1 MKMAKFISLSIA
13 AGVLVS
19 ACSGTGADEEVLLP
33 PTYDTFIAAS
43 AEAASSKAVLD
54 GTSFRWNDGTD
65 EHIDVWTSEGF
76 KTFDKTES
84 TSGSPK
90 AAFAGLLAGAVP
102 STVAV
107 YPSGAYTLAGT
118 KLTLSLPESFTH
130 DASSCQ
136 PPMAAVISDP
146 SQVTGEDANL
156 DFRHIAAMFKVE
168 YSNVPVTAAK
178 FVLTADRRI
187 CGDFEIADCTV
198 PGAVISTDAS
208 GDGKSVT
215 VNFAAP
221 VLPGESMTFYV
232 PIPAGTYEYF
242 QMRLK
247 DRADKTLA
255 GHQYTGPFT
264 VSRAELASGNAVISL
279 TPKARSLTG
288 VDAAFSEENIYDL
301 GHKLTQ
307 DWGIQQF
314 GIDKDG
320 NIYYASVKGFNT
332 RIDKVTPSASK
343 VGSTSVTSTMD
354 LSYSGHLTGMAVEDA
369 PDGTYLWIPEYSD
382 KTGSYYGMKT
392 IGRVKYT
399 SNASYAPNALEIE
412 HYYLPTDARSTMNV
426 AIDQEHDRLAV
437 CFWEEGHNGS
447 KANVFGRRVRVY
459 SLSEAKALTPKECIL
474 KSNNIADGLSTII
487 MAKDLSDLTPLAEIG
502 TPWGT
507 DGTTWPDRI
516 CYYGWQ
522 GFDYH
527 DGKVYFLEGAQNA
540 GNGRSIAALTTYKCE
555 DGYFPSDASLP
566 ELGFWPDAGGVLVE
580 PRAFIRVISETET
593 LDTYGI
599 TSTGVAEVEGVKV
612 IDGKLYLGVLSMGFK
627 GEAAPRANVL
637 VYTMGK
643 SGENMDPSGLGD
655 CEIIEI

>member
-1 MKMAKFISLSIA
+1 MRTAKLISLSIA

-19 ACSGTGADEEVLLP
+19 ACSGAVADEGVLVP
-33 PTYDTFIAAS
+33 PPYDTFIAAS

-54 GTSFRWNDGTD
+54 GTSFQWSDGTD
-65 EHIDVWTSEGF
+65 EQIDVWTSEGF

-107 YPSGAYTLAGT
+107 YPSRAYTLAGT

-130 DASSCQ
+130 DASSCL

-146 SQVTGEDANL
+146 SQVSGEGANL

-178 FVLTADRRI
+178 FVLTADKRI

-221 VLPGESMTFYV
+221 VLPGESMAFYV
-232 PIPAGTYEYF
+232 PIPAGTYGYF

-288 VDAAFSEENIYDL
+288 VDAAFSEENIFDL

-320 NIYYASVKGFNT
+320 NIYYASVNGENT
-332 RIDKVTPSASK
+332 RIDKVSPSASK
-343 VGSTSVTSTMD
+343 SGSLSILSKMD

-392 IGRVKYT
+392 IGRVKYV
-399 SNASYAPNALEIE
+399 SNASYAPDVSGIE
-412 HYYLPTDARSTMNV
+412 HYYLPTVAASTMNV

-437 CFWEEGHNGS
+437 CFWETGHNGS
-447 KANVFGRRVRVY
+447 KADVFGRRVRVY
-459 SLSEAKALTPKECIL
+459 SLSEAKSLSLKECTL
-474 KSNNIADGLSTII
+474 TDNIADGLSTVI
-487 MAKDLSDLTPLAEIG
+487 MAKDLRDLTPLAEIG
-502 TPWGT
+502 TPWSIAKE
-507 DGTTWPDRI
+507 WPDQI
-516 CYYGWQ
+516 NYYGWQ

-555 DGYFPSDASLP
+555 DGFSPSDASLP
-566 ELGFWPDAGGVLVE
+566 EFGFWPDAGGVLAE
-580 PRAFIRVISETET
+580 PRSFVRVISETET

-612 IDGKLYLGVLSMGFK
+612 IDGKLYLGVLSKGFK
-627 GEAAPRANVL
+627 GDATPRANVL

-643 SGENMDPSGLGD
+643 SGENMAPLELGD

>member
-1 MKMAKFISLSIA
+1 MLASRFIPLFCPAIVLMA
-13 AGVLVS
+13 
-19 ACSGTGADEEVLLP
+19 ACSVTGADEGVLVP
-33 PTYDTFIAAS
+33 PPYDTFIAAS
-43 AEAASSKAVLD
+43 AEEASSKAVLD

-76 KTFDKTES
+76 KAFDKTES

-107 YPSGAYTLAGT
+107 YPSRAYKLEGK

-130 DASSCQ
+130 DASSCL

-146 SQVTGEDANL
+146 SQVSGEGANL

-178 FVLTADRRI
+178 FVLTADKRI

-221 VLPGESMTFYV
+221 VLPGESITFYV
-232 PIPAGTYEYF
+232 PIPAGTYGYF

-264 VSRAELASGNAVISL
+264 VSRAELASGNAVIGL
-279 TPKARSLTG
+279 TPKARSVTG
-288 VDAAFSEENIYDL
+288 VDAAFTEDNVYDL
-301 GHKLTQ
+301 GHNLTQ
-307 DWGIQQF
+307 NWGIQQF

-320 NIYYASVKGFNT
+320 NIYYASVYGKDT

-343 VGSTSVTSTMD
+343 VGSTSVTSKMD

-399 SNASYAPNALEIE
+399 SNASYAPDAPEIE
-412 HYYLPTDARSTMNV
+412 HYYLPTKDLSTMNV

-447 KANVFGRRVRVY
+447 KAKVFGRRVRVY
-459 SLSEAKALTPKECIL
+459 SLSEAKALTRKECTL
-474 KSNNIADGLSTII
+474 TENIADGLSTSI
-487 MAKDLSDLTPLAEIG
+487 MAKNLSDLTPLAEIG
-502 TPWGT
+502 TPWSIDT
-507 DGTTWPDRI
+507 IWPDQI
-516 CYYGWQ
+516 NYYGWQ
-522 GFDYH
+522 GFDYY
-527 DGKVYFLEGAQNA
+527 DGKVYFLEGTQNA

-580 PRAFIRVISETET
+580 PRAFVRVISEKET

-599 TSTGVAEVEGVKV
+599 TSTGVAEVEGMKV
-612 IDGKLYLGVLSMGFK
+612 IDGKLYLGVLSKGFK

-643 SGENMDPSGLGD
+643 SGENMDPAGLGD

>member
-1 MKMAKFISLSIA
+1 MA
-13 AGVLVS
+13 
-19 ACSGTGADEEVLLP
+19 ACSVTGADEGVLVP
-33 PTYDTFIAAS
+33 PPYDTFIAAS
-43 AEAASSKAVLD
+43 AEEASSKAVLD

-76 KTFDKTES
+76 KAFDKTES

-107 YPSGAYTLAGT
+107 YPSRAYKLEGK

-130 DASSCQ
+130 DASSCL

-146 SQVTGEDANL
+146 SQVSGEGANL

-178 FVLTADRRI
+178 FVLTADKRI

-221 VLPGESMTFYV
+221 VLPGESITFYV
-232 PIPAGTYEYF
+232 PIPAGTYGYF

-264 VSRAELASGNAVISL
+264 VSRAELASGNAVIGL
-279 TPKARSLTG
+279 TPKARSVTG
-288 VDAAFSEENIYDL
+288 VDAAFTEDNVYDL
-301 GHKLTQ
+301 GHNLTQ
-307 DWGIQQF
+307 NWGIQQF

-320 NIYYASVKGFNT
+320 NIYYASVYGKDT

-343 VGSTSVTSTMD
+343 VGSTSVTSKMD

-399 SNASYAPNALEIE
+399 SNASYAPDAPEIE
-412 HYYLPTDARSTMNV
+412 HYYLPTKDLSTMNV

-447 KANVFGRRVRVY
+447 KAKVFGRRVRVY
-459 SLSEAKALTPKECIL
+459 SLSEAKALTRKECTL
-474 KSNNIADGLSTII
+474 TENIADGLSTSI
-487 MAKDLSDLTPLAEIG
+487 MAKNLSDLTPLAEIG
-502 TPWGT
+502 TPWSIDT
-507 DGTTWPDRI
+507 IWPDQI
-516 CYYGWQ
+516 NYYGWQ
-522 GFDYH
+522 GFDYY
-527 DGKVYFLEGAQNA
+527 DGKVYFLEGTQNA

-580 PRAFIRVISETET
+580 PRAFVRVISEKET

-599 TSTGVAEVEGVKV
+599 TSTGVAEVEGMKV
-612 IDGKLYLGVLSMGFK
+612 IDGKLYLGVLSKGFK

-643 SGENMDPSGLGD
+643 SGENMDPAGLGD

>member
-19 ACSGTGADEEVLLP
+19 ACSGAVADEGVLVP
-33 PTYDTFIAAS
+33 PPYDTFIAAS

-54 GTSFRWNDGTD
+54 GTSFRWNDGAD
-65 EHIDVWTSEGF
+65 KEHIDVWTSKGF
-76 KTFDKTES
+76 RTFDKTEN
-84 TSGSPK
+84 TSGSSK
-90 AAFAGLLAGAVP
+90 AAFAGSLAGAVP

-107 YPSGAYTLAGT
+107 YPSKAYTLAGT
-118 KLTLSLPESFTH
+118 KLTLSLPASFTH

-279 TPKARSLTG
+279 TPKAKSLTG

-307 DWGIQQF
+307 NWGVQQF

-343 VGSTSVTSTMD
+343 VGSTSVTSKMD

-369 PDGTYLWIPEYSD
+369 PDGTYLWIPEYSN

-392 IGRVKYT
+392 IGRVKYV
-399 SNASYAPNALEIE
+399 SNASYAPDASEIE
-412 HYYLPTDARSTMNV
+412 HYYLQTDAGSTMNV

-437 CFWEEGHNGS
+437 CFWETGHNGS
-447 KANVFGRRVRVY
+447 KADVFGRRVRVY

-474 KSNNIADGLSTII
+474 NSNIADGLSTII
-487 MAKDLSDLTPLAEIG
+487 MAKDLSDLAPLAEIG

-527 DGKVYFLEGAQNA
+527 DGKVYFLEGTQNA
-540 GNGRSIAALTTYKCE
+540 GNGKSIAALTTYKCE

-566 ELGFWPDAGGVLVE
+566 EFGFWPDAGGVLVE
-580 PRAFIRVISETET
+580 PRAFIRVISEKET

-599 TSTGVAEVEGVKV
+599 TSTGVAEVEGMKV
-612 IDGKLYLGVLSMGFK
+612 IDGKLYLGVLSKGFK
-627 GEAAPRANVL
+627 GEDTPRANVL

>member
-1 MKMAKFISLSIA
+1 MLTGRFISLLYPAS
-13 AGVLVS
+13 VLLV
-19 ACSGTGADEEVLLP
+19 ACSGYGVDNQSFVTP
-33 PTYDTFIAAS
+33 PYDTFIAAS
-43 AEAASSKAVLD
+43 AEAASPKAVLD
-54 GTSFRWNDGTD
+54 GTLFQWNDGTD
-65 EHIDVWTSEGF
+65 EQIDVWTSEGF

-84 TSGSPK
+84 TSGSK
-90 AAFAGLLAGAVP
+90 QAVFAGLLSGAVP

-107 YPSGAYTLAGT
+107 YPSGAYKLAGNN
-118 KLTLSLPESFTH
+118 LTLSLPSSFTY
-130 DASSCQ
+130 DASSCR

-178 FVLTADRRI
+178 FVLTADKRI
-187 CGDFEIADCTV
+187 CGDFEIADCSV
-198 PGAVISTDAS
+198 PGTVIETDGS
-208 GDGKSVT
+208 GEGKSVT
-215 VNFAAP
+215 VNFGTP

-232 PIPAGTYEYF
+232 PIPAGTYGYF

-247 DRADKTLA
+247 DRAGKTLA

-264 VSRAELASGNAVISL
+264 VGRADLASGNAVISV
-279 TPKARSLTG
+279 TPKAVSKTR
-288 VDAAFSEENIYDL
+288 VDAAFSDENILDI
-301 GHKLTQ
+301 GHRLTQ

-320 NIYYASVKGFNT
+320 NIYYASVNGYKT
-332 RIDKVTPSASK
+332 RIDKVAP
-343 VGSTSVTSTMD
+343 STSKSGSMSVTGKMD
-354 LSYSGHLTGMAVEDA
+354 LTYSGHLTGMAVEDA

-399 SNASYAPNALEIE
+399 SNASYAPNAPEIE
-412 HYYLPTDARSTMNV
+412 HYYLPTDTVSTMNV
-426 AIDQEHDRLAV
+426 AIDQEHDRLAI
-437 CFWEEGHNGS
+437 CFWEGGHHGS
-447 KANVFGRRVRVY
+447 KSDLFGRRVRIY
-459 SLSEAKALTPKECIL
+459 SLSEAKELVPKECTL
-474 KSNNIADGLSTII
+474 TSNIADGLSTTII
-487 MAKDLSDLTPLAEIG
+487 AKDLSDLTPLAEIG
-502 TPWGT
+502 TPWGA

-516 CYYGWQ
+516 DYYGWQ
-522 GFDYH
+522 GFDYY
-527 DGKVYFLEGAQNA
+527 DGKVYFLEGKRDA
-540 GNGRSIAALTTYKCE
+540 GNGRSIAALTIYKCE
-555 DGYFPSDASLP
+555 DGYSPSDASLP

-580 PRAFIRVISETET
+580 PRTFIRVISETET

-612 IDGKLYLGVLSMGFK
+612 IDGKLYLGVLSKGFK
-627 GEAAPRANVL
+627 GEDKPRANVL

-643 SGENMDPSGLGD
+643 SGENMDPSGLGN

>member
-1 MKMAKFISLSIA
+1 MKTAKFISLSFA
-13 AGVLVS
+13 ASVLAA

-33 PTYDTFIAAS
+33 PPYDTFIAAS

-90 AAFAGLLAGAVP
+90 AAFAGLLDGAEP

-107 YPSGAYTLAGT
+107 YPSGAYKLEGK
-118 KLTLSLPESFTH
+118 KLTLSLPASFTH
-130 DASSCQ
+130 DASSYL

-146 SQVTGEDANL
+146 SQVSGEGANL
-156 DFRHIAAMFKVE
+156 DFRHVAAMFKVE

-178 FVLTADRRI
+178 FVLTADKRI
-187 CGDFEIADCTV
+187 CGDLEIADCTE
-198 PGAVISTDAS
+198 PGAVVSTDAS

-215 VNFAAP
+215 VNFAEP

-232 PIPAGTYEYF
+232 PIPAGTYGYF

-255 GHQYTGPFT
+255 GHQYKGPFT

-288 VDAAFSEENIYDL
+288 VDAAFSEENIFDL

-307 DWGIQQF
+307 NWGIQQF

-320 NIYYASVKGFNT
+320 NIYYASVNGKDT
-332 RIDKVTPSASK
+332 RIDKVTPSTSK
-343 VGSTSVTSTMD
+343 GGSLSILSKMD

-369 PDGTYLWIPEYSD
+369 PDDTYLWIPEYSD
-382 KTGSYYGMKT
+382 KSGSYYGMKT

-399 SNASYAPNALEIE
+399 SNASYAPDASEIE
-412 HYYLPTDARSTMNV
+412 HYYLPTDAGSTMNV
-426 AIDQEHDRLAV
+426 AIDHEHDRLAV
-437 CFWEEGHNGS
+437 CFWETGHNGS

-459 SLSEAKALTPKECIL
+459 SLSEAKALTPKECTL
-474 KSNNIADGLSTII
+474 TSNIADGLSTII

-502 TPWGT
+502 TPWSI
-507 DGTTWPDRI
+507 DKIWPDQI
-516 CYYGWQ
+516 NYYGWQ

-527 DGKVYFLEGAQNA
+527 DGKVYFLEGTQNA

-555 DGYFPSDASLP
+555 DGYSPSDASLP

-580 PRAFIRVISETET
+580 PRAFVRVISETET

-612 IDGKLYLGVLSMGFK
+612 IGGKLYIGVLSKGFK

>member
-1 MKMAKFISLSIA
+1 MLTGRFISLLYPAS
-13 AGVLVS
+13 VLLV
-19 ACSGTGADEEVLLP
+19 ACSGYGVDNQSFVTP
-33 PTYDTFIAAS
+33 PYDTFIAAS
-43 AEAASSKAVLD
+43 AEAASPKAVLD
-54 GTSFRWNDGTD
+54 GTLFQWNDGMD
-65 EHIDVWTSEGF
+65 EQIDVWTSEGF
-76 KTFDKTES
+76 KTFDKTDS
-84 TSGSPK
+84 TSGSK
-90 AAFAGLLAGAVP
+90 QAVFAGLLSGAVP

-107 YPSGAYTLAGT
+107 YPSRAYKLAGNN
-118 KLTLSLPESFTH
+118 LTLSLPSSFTY

-146 SQVTGEDANL
+146 SQVTGVDANL

-178 FVLTADRRI
+178 FVLTADKRI
-187 CGDFEIADCTV
+187 CGDFEIADCTE

-232 PIPAGTYEYF
+232 PIPAGTYRYF

-264 VSRAELASGNAVISL
+264 VRRAELASGNAVISL

-288 VDAAFSEENIYDL
+288 VDAAFTEDNVYDL
-301 GHKLTQ
+301 GHELTKN
-307 DWGIQQF
+307 WGIQQF

-320 NIYYASVKGFNT
+320 NIYYASVNGFNT

-343 VGSTSVTSTMD
+343 GGSTSVTSKMD

-369 PDGTYLWIPEYSD
+369 PDGTYLWVPEYSD

-392 IGRVKYT
+392 IGRVKYAP
-399 SNASYAPNALEIE
+399 NASYAPGAPQIE
-412 HYYLPTDARSTMNV
+412 HYYLPTDAGSTMNV

-437 CFWEEGHNGS
+437 CFWETGHNGS

-459 SLSEAKALTPKECIL
+459 SLSDAKALTPKECTL
-474 KSNNIADGLSTII
+474 TENIADGLPTSI
-487 MAKDLSDLTPLAEIG
+487 MAKDLRDLTPLAEIG

-527 DGKVYFLEGAQNA
+527 DGKVYFLEGTQNA
-540 GNGRSIAALTTYKCE
+540 GNGKSIAALTTYKCE

-566 ELGFWPDAGGVLVE
+566 EFGFWPDAGGVLVE
-580 PRAFIRVISETET
+580 PRAFIRVISETKT

-612 IDGKLYLGVLSMGFK
+612 IDGKLYLGVLSKGFK
-627 GEAAPRANVL
+627 GEATPRANVL

>member
-1 MKMAKFISLSIA
+1 MTSRFISLLLSA
-13 AGVLVS
+13 SALLV
-19 ACSGTGADEEVLLP
+19 ACSSYDAENQSVVGPL
-33 PTYDTFIAAS
+33 YDTFIAAS

-54 GTSFRWNDGTD
+54 GTSFRWNDGID

-76 KTFDKTES
+76 KTFDKTEN
-84 TSGSPK
+84 TSGSSK
-90 AAFAGLLAGAVP
+90 AAFAGSLAGAVP

-107 YPSGAYTLAGT
+107 YPSKAYTLAGT
-118 KLTLSLPESFTH
+118 KLTLSLPASFTH

-187 CGDFEIADCTV
+187 CGDFEIADCTE

-301 GHKLTQ
+301 GHKLTE

-320 NIYYASVKGFNT
+320 NIYYASVDGLNT

-474 KSNNIADGLSTII
+474 KSNNIADGLSTTIT
-487 MAKDLSDLTPLAEIG
+487 ARDLESLTPLAEIG
-502 TPWGT
+502 TPWSI
-507 DGTTWPDRI
+507 DKIWPDQI
-516 CYYGWQ
+516 NYYGWQ

-540 GNGRSIAALTTYKCE
+540 GKGRSIAALTTYKCE

-566 ELGFWPDAGGVLVE
+566 EFGFWPDAGGVLVE
-580 PRAFIRVISETET
+580 PRAFIWVISEKET

-612 IDGKLYLGVLSMGFK
+612 IDGKLYLGVLSKGFK

>member
-1 MKMAKFISLSIA
+1 MLASRFIPLFCPAIVLMAS
-13 AGVLVS
+13 
-19 ACSGTGADEEVLLP
+19 CSVTGADDGAFVP
-33 PTYDTFIAAS
+33 PPYDTFIAAS
-43 AEAASSKAVLD
+43 AEEASSKAVLD
-54 GTSFRWNDGTD
+54 GTSFQWSDGTD

-90 AAFAGLLAGAVP
+90 AVFAGLLAGAEP

-107 YPSGAYTLAGT
+107 YPSGAYSLAGK
-118 KLTLSLPESFTH
+118 KLTLSLPASFTH
-130 DASSCQ
+130 SASSCQ

-146 SQVTGEDANL
+146 SQVSGEGANL

-198 PGAVISTDAS
+198 PGAVVSTDAS

-215 VNFAAP
+215 VNFATP

-232 PIPAGTYEYF
+232 PIPAGTYGYF

-255 GHQYTGPFT
+255 GHQYTGPFS
-264 VSRAELASGNAVISL
+264 VSRADLASGNAVISL

-307 DWGIQQF
+307 NWGVQQF

-320 NIYYASVKGFNT
+320 NIYYASVNGKDT
-332 RIDKVTPSASK
+332 RIDKVSPSASK
-343 VGSTSVTSTMD
+343 DGSISVTSKMD

-382 KTGSYYGMKT
+382 KSGSYYGMKT
-392 IGRVKYT
+392 IGRVKYV
-399 SNASYAPNALEIE
+399 SNASYAPDASEIE
-412 HYYLPTDARSTMNV
+412 HYYLPTVAASTMNV

-437 CFWEEGHNGS
+437 CFWETGHNGS

-459 SLSEAKALTPKECIL
+459 SLSDAKALTPKECTL
-474 KSNNIADGLSTII
+474 TENIADGLSTII
-487 MAKDLSDLTPLAEIG
+487 MAKDLSDLSPLAEIG

-566 ELGFWPDAGGVLVE
+566 EFGFWPDAGGVLAE
-580 PRAFIRVISETET
+580 PRSFVRVISEPET

-599 TSTGVAEVEGVKV
+599 TSTGVAEVEGVMV
-612 IDGKLYLGVLSMGFK
+612 RHGKLYIGILSKGFK
-627 GEAAPRANVL
+627 DEATPRANVL
-637 VYTMGK
+637 VYPLGK
-643 SGENMDPSGLGD
+643 SGESMDPSGLGD

>member
-1 MKMAKFISLSIA
+1 MLTGRFISLLYPAS
-13 AGVLVS
+13 VLLV
-19 ACSGTGADEEVLLP
+19 ACSGYGVDNQSFVTP
-33 PTYDTFIAAS
+33 PYDTFIAAS
-43 AEAASSKAVLD
+43 AEAASPKAVLD
-54 GTSFRWNDGTD
+54 GTLFQWNDGTD
-65 EHIDVWTSEGF
+65 EQIDVWTSEGF

-84 TSGSPK
+84 TSGSK
-90 AAFAGLLAGAVP
+90 QAVFAGLLSGAVP

-107 YPSGAYTLAGT
+107 YPSGAYKLAGNN
-118 KLTLSLPESFTH
+118 LTLSLPSSFTY

-178 FVLTADRRI
+178 FVLTADKRI

-255 GHQYTGPFT
+255 GHQYTGPFI
-264 VSRAELASGNAVISL
+264 VSRAELASGNAVIGL
-279 TPKARSLTG
+279 TPKARSVTG
-288 VDAAFSEENIYDL
+288 VDAAFTEDNVYDL

-307 DWGIQQF
+307 SWGIQQF

-320 NIYYASVKGFNT
+320 NIYYASVNGKDT
-332 RIDKVTPSASK
+332 RIDKVSPSASK
-343 VGSTSVTSTMD
+343 GGSLSILSIMD

-369 PDGTYLWIPEYSD
+369 PDGTYLWVPEYSD
-382 KTGSYYGMKT
+382 KSGSYYGMKT
-392 IGRVKYT
+392 IGRVKYV
-399 SNASYAPNALEIE
+399 SNASYAPNAPQIE
-412 HYYLPTDARSTMNV
+412 HYYLPTDAGSTMNV

-447 KANVFGRRVRVY
+447 KDNVFGRRVRVY
-459 SLSEAKALTPKECIL
+459 SLSDAKALTPKECTL
-474 KSNNIADGLSTII
+474 TPNIADGLSTII
-487 MAKDLSDLTPLAEIG
+487 MAKDLSDLSPLAEIG

-566 ELGFWPDAGGVLVE
+566 EFGFWPDAGGVLVE
-580 PRAFIRVISETET
+580 PRSFVRVISETET

-612 IDGKLYLGVLSMGFK
+612 IDGKLYIGVLSEGFK
-627 GEAAPRANVL
+627 GDATPRANVL

-643 SGENMDPSGLGD
+643 SGENMAPSELGD

>member
-19 ACSGTGADEEVLLP
+19 ACSGAVADEGVLVP
-33 PTYDTFIAAS
+33 PPYDTFIAAS

-54 GTSFRWNDGTD
+54 GTSFRWNDGAEK

-76 KTFDKTES
+76 KTFKKTEN
-84 TSGSPK
+84 TSGSSK
-90 AAFAGLLAGAVP
+90 AAFAGSLAGAVP

-107 YPSGAYTLAGT
+107 YPSKAYTLAGT
-118 KLTLSLPESFTH
+118 KLTLSLPASFTH

-187 CGDFEIADCTV
+187 CGDFEIADCTE

-301 GHKLTQ
+301 GHKLTE

-320 NIYYASVKGFNT
+320 NIYYASVDGLNT

-474 KSNNIADGLSTII
+474 KSNNIADGLSTTIT
-487 MAKDLSDLTPLAEIG
+487 ARDLESLTPLAEIG
-502 TPWGT
+502 TPWSI
-507 DGTTWPDRI
+507 DKIWPDQI
-516 CYYGWQ
+516 NYYGWQ

-540 GNGRSIAALTTYKCE
+540 GKGRSIAALTTYKCE

-566 ELGFWPDAGGVLVE
+566 EFGFWPDAGGVLVE
-580 PRAFIRVISETET
+580 PRAFIWVISEKET

-612 IDGKLYLGVLSMGFK
+612 IDGKLYLGVLSKGFK
-627 GEAAPRANVL
+627 GGATPRANVL

>member
-1 MKMAKFISLSIA
+1 MTSRFISLLLSA
-13 AGVLVS
+13 SALLV
-19 ACSGTGADEEVLLP
+19 ACSSYDAENQSVVGPL
-33 PTYDTFIAAS
+33 YDTFIATS

-65 EHIDVWTSEGF
+65 ERINVWTSKGF
-76 KTFDKTES
+76 KPFDKTES
-84 TSGSPK
+84 PSGSK
-90 AAFAGLLAGAVP
+90 QAVFAGLLDGAVP

-107 YPSGAYTLAGT
+107 YPSGVYKLAGNN
-118 KLTLSLPESFTH
+118 LTLSLPSSFTY

-178 FVLTADRRI
+178 FVLTADKRI
-187 CGDFEIADCTV
+187 CGDFEITDCTE

-232 PIPAGTYEYF
+232 PIPAGKYGYF

-255 GHQYTGPFT
+255 GYQYTGPFT

-307 DWGIQQF
+307 NWGIQQF
-314 GIDKDG
+314 GIDKEG
-320 NIYYASVKGFNT
+320 NIYYASVYGKDT

-343 VGSTSVTSTMD
+343 DGSISVTSKMD

-399 SNASYAPNALEIE
+399 PDVSYAPNAPEIE

-426 AIDQEHDRLAV
+426 AIDQEHDRLAI
-437 CFWEEGHNGS
+437 CFWEDHNGS

-459 SLSEAKALTPKECIL
+459 SLSEAKALTPKECTL
-474 KSNNIADGLSTII
+474 TRNIADGLSTKI
-487 MAKDLSDLTPLAEIG
+487 MAKDLSDLSPLAEIG

-540 GNGRSIAALTTYKCE
+540 GKCRSIAALTTYKCE

-566 ELGFWPDAGGVLVE
+566 EFGFWPDAGGVLVE
-580 PRAFIRVISETET
+580 PRAFIRVISEKET

-612 IDGKLYLGVLSMGFK
+612 IDGKLYLGVLSKGFK

-643 SGENMDPSGLGD
+643 SGENMDPAGLGD

>member
-1 MKMAKFISLSIA
+1 MTSRFISLLLSA
-13 AGVLVS
+13 SALLV
-19 ACSGTGADEEVLLP
+19 ACSSYDAENQSVVGPL
-33 PTYDTFIAAS
+33 YDTFIAAS

-187 CGDFEIADCTV
+187 CGDFEIADCTE

-301 GHKLTQ
+301 GHKLTE

-320 NIYYASVKGFNT
+320 NIYYASVDGLNT

-474 KSNNIADGLSTII
+474 KSNNIADGLSTTIT
-487 MAKDLSDLTPLAEIG
+487 ARDLESLTPLAEIG
-502 TPWGT
+502 TPWSI
-507 DGTTWPDRI
+507 DKIWPDQI
-516 CYYGWQ
+516 NYYGWQ

-540 GNGRSIAALTTYKCE
+540 GKGRSIAALTTYKCE

-566 ELGFWPDAGGVLVE
+566 EFGFWPDAGGVLVE
-580 PRAFIRVISETET
+580 PRAFIWVISEKET

-612 IDGKLYLGVLSMGFK
+612 IDGKLYLGVLSKGFK

>member
-1 MKMAKFISLSIA
+1 MTSRFISLLLSA
-13 AGVLVS
+13 SALLV
-19 ACSGTGADEEVLLP
+19 ACSSYDAENQSVVGPL
-33 PTYDTFIAAS
+33 YDTFIAAS

-65 EHIDVWTSEGF
+65 EQIDVWTSEGF

-107 YPSGAYTLAGT
+107 YPSGAYKLEGK
-118 KLTLSLPESFTH
+118 KLTLSLPASFTH
-130 DASSCQ
+130 NASSCQ

-168 YSNVPVTAAK
+168 YDANLDFRHIAAMFKVEYSNVPVTAAK
-178 FVLTADRRI
+178 FVLTADKRI

-307 DWGIQQF
+307 NWGVQQF

-320 NIYYASVKGFNT
+320 DIYYASV
-332 RIDKVTPSASK
+332 
-343 VGSTSVTSTMD
+343 MD

-399 SNASYAPNALEIE
+399 PDVSYAPNAPEIE
-412 HYYLPTDARSTMNV
+412 HYYLPTDAGSTMNV

-437 CFWEEGHNGS
+437 CFWETKHNGS

-459 SLSEAKALTPKECIL
+459 SLSEAKALTSKECTL
-474 KSNNIADGLSTII
+474 TSNIADGLSTII
-487 MAKDLSDLTPLAEIG
+487 MAKDLRDLAPLAEIG

-540 GNGRSIAALTTYKCE
+540 GNGRSIAALTIYKCE
-555 DGYFPSDASLP
+555 DGDFPSDASLP

-580 PRAFIRVISETET
+580 PRAFVRVISETET

-612 IDGKLYLGVLSMGFK
+612 IGGKLYLGVLSKGFK
-627 GEAAPRANVL
+627 GEATPRANVL

>member
-19 ACSGTGADEEVLLP
+19 ACSGAVADEGVLVP
-33 PTYDTFIAAS
+33 PPYDTFIAAS

-54 GTSFRWNDGTD
+54 GTSFRWNDGAEK

-76 KTFDKTES
+76 KTFKKTEN
-84 TSGSPK
+84 TSGSSK
-90 AAFAGLLAGAVP
+90 AAFAGSLAGAVP

-107 YPSGAYTLAGT
+107 YPSKAYTLAGT
-118 KLTLSLPESFTH
+118 KLTLSLPASFTH

-187 CGDFEIADCTV
+187 CGDFEIADCTE

-301 GHKLTQ
+301 GHKLTE

-320 NIYYASVKGFNT
+320 NIYYASVDGLNT

-474 KSNNIADGLSTII
+474 KSNNIADGLSTTIT
-487 MAKDLSDLTPLAEIG
+487 ARDLESLTPLAEIG
-502 TPWGT
+502 TPWSI
-507 DGTTWPDRI
+507 DKIWPDQI
-516 CYYGWQ
+516 NYYGWQ

-580 PRAFIRVISETET
+580 PRAFIWVISEKET

-612 IDGKLYLGVLSMGFK
+612 IDGKLYLGVLSKGFK

>member
-19 ACSGTGADEEVLLP
+19 ACSGAVADEGVLVP
-33 PTYDTFIAAS
+33 PPYDTFIAAS

-54 GTSFRWNDGTD
+54 GTSFRWNDGAEK

-76 KTFDKTES
+76 KTFKKTEN
-84 TSGSPK
+84 TSGSSK
-90 AAFAGLLAGAVP
+90 AAFAGSLAGAVP

-107 YPSGAYTLAGT
+107 YPSKAYTLAGT
-118 KLTLSLPESFTH
+118 KLTLSLPASFTH

-187 CGDFEIADCTV
+187 CGDFEIADCTE

-301 GHKLTQ
+301 GHKLTE

-320 NIYYASVKGFNT
+320 NIYYASVDGLNT

-474 KSNNIADGLSTII
+474 KSNNIADGLSTTIT
-487 MAKDLSDLTPLAEIG
+487 ARDLESLTPLAEIG
-502 TPWGT
+502 TPWSI
-507 DGTTWPDRI
+507 DKIWPDQI
-516 CYYGWQ
+516 NYYGWQ

-540 GNGRSIAALTTYKCE
+540 GKGRSIAALTTYKCE

-566 ELGFWPDAGGVLVE
+566 EFGFWPDAGGVLVE
-580 PRAFIRVISETET
+580 PRAFIWVISEKET

-612 IDGKLYLGVLSMGFK
+612 IDGKLYLGVLSKGFK

>member
-1 MKMAKFISLSIA
+1 MTSRFISLLLSA
-13 AGVLVS
+13 SALLV
-19 ACSGTGADEEVLLP
+19 ACSSYDAENQSVVGPL
-33 PTYDTFIAAS
+33 YDTFIAAS

-65 EHIDVWTSEGF
+65 EQIDVWTSEGF

-107 YPSGAYTLAGT
+107 YPSGAYKLEGK
-118 KLTLSLPESFTH
+118 KLTLSLPASFTH
-130 DASSCQ
+130 NASSCQ

-168 YSNVPVTAAK
+168 YSNVPVTA
-178 FVLTADRRI
+178 
-187 CGDFEIADCTV
+187 
-198 PGAVISTDAS
+198 GAVISTDAS

-399 SNASYAPNALEIE
+399 PDVSYAPNAPEIE
-412 HYYLPTDARSTMNV
+412 HYYLPTDAGSTMNV

-437 CFWEEGHNGS
+437 CFWETKHNGS

-459 SLSEAKALTPKECIL
+459 SLSEAKALTSKECTL
-474 KSNNIADGLSTII
+474 TSNIADGLSTII
-487 MAKDLSDLTPLAEIG
+487 MAKDLRDLAPLAEIG

-540 GNGRSIAALTTYKCE
+540 GNGRSIAALTIYKCE
-555 DGYFPSDASLP
+555 DGDFPSDASLP

-580 PRAFIRVISETET
+580 PRAFVRVISETET

-612 IDGKLYLGVLSMGFK
+612 IGGKLYLGVLSKGFK
-627 GEAAPRANVL
+627 GEATPRANVL

>member
-1 MKMAKFISLSIA
+1 MTSRFISLLLSA
-13 AGVLVS
+13 SALLV
-19 ACSGTGADEEVLLP
+19 ACSSYDAENQSVVGPL
-33 PTYDTFIAAS
+33 YDTFIAAS

-54 GTSFRWNDGTD
+54 GTSFRWNDGID

-76 KTFDKTES
+76 KTFDKTEN

-90 AAFAGLLAGAVP
+90 AAFAGLLDGAEP

-107 YPSGAYTLAGT
+107 YPSGAYKLEGK
-118 KLTLSLPESFTH
+118 KLTLSLPASFTH
-130 DASSCQ
+130 DASSCL
-136 PPMAAVISDP
+136 PPMVAVISDP
-146 SQVTGEDANL
+146 SQVSGEGANL
-156 DFRHIAAMFKVE
+156 DFRHVAAMFKVE

-178 FVLTADRRI
+178 FVLTADKRI
-187 CGDFEIADCTV
+187 CGDFEITDCTV

-279 TPKARSLTG
+279 TPKAKSLTG

-307 DWGIQQF
+307 NWGVQQF

-343 VGSTSVTSTMD
+343 VGSTSVTSKMD

-369 PDGTYLWIPEYSD
+369 PDGTYLWIPEYSN

-392 IGRVKYT
+392 IGRVKYV
-399 SNASYAPNALEIE
+399 SNASYAPDASEIE
-412 HYYLPTDARSTMNV
+412 HYYLQTDAGSTMNV

-437 CFWEEGHNGS
+437 CFWETGHNGS
-447 KANVFGRRVRVY
+447 KADVFGRRVRVY

-474 KSNNIADGLSTII
+474 NSNIADGLSTII
-487 MAKDLSDLTPLAEIG
+487 MAKDLSDLAPLAEIG

-527 DGKVYFLEGAQNA
+527 DGKVYFLEGTQNA
-540 GNGRSIAALTTYKCE
+540 GNGKSIAALTTYKCE

-566 ELGFWPDAGGVLVE
+566 EFGFWPDAGGVLVE
-580 PRAFIRVISETET
+580 PRAFIRVISEKET

-599 TSTGVAEVEGVKV
+599 TSTGVAEVEGMKV
-612 IDGKLYLGVLSMGFK
+612 IDGKLYLGVLSKGFK
-627 GEAAPRANVL
+627 GEDTPRANVL

-643 SGENMDPSGLGD
+643 SGENMDPSGLGE

>member
-1 MKMAKFISLSIA
+1 MTSRFISLLLSA
-13 AGVLVS
+13 SALLV
-19 ACSGTGADEEVLLP
+19 ACSSYDAENQSVVGPL
-33 PTYDTFIAAS
+33 YDTFIAAS

-54 GTSFRWNDGTD
+54 GTSFRWNDGID

-76 KTFDKTES
+76 KTFDKTEN

-90 AAFAGLLAGAVP
+90 AAFAGLLDGAEP

-107 YPSGAYTLAGT
+107 YPSGAYKLEGK
-118 KLTLSLPESFTH
+118 KLTLSLPASFTH
-130 DASSCQ
+130 DASSCL
-136 PPMAAVISDP
+136 PPMVAVISDP
-146 SQVTGEDANL
+146 SQVSGEGANL
-156 DFRHIAAMFKVE
+156 DFRHVAAMFKVE

-178 FVLTADRRI
+178 FVLTADKRI
-187 CGDFEIADCTV
+187 CGDFEITDCTV

-279 TPKARSLTG
+279 TPKAKSLTG

-307 DWGIQQF
+307 NWGVQQF

-343 VGSTSVTSTMD
+343 VGSTSVTSKMD

-369 PDGTYLWIPEYSD
+369 PDGTYLWIPEYSN

-392 IGRVKYT
+392 IGRVKYV
-399 SNASYAPNALEIE
+399 SNASYAPDASEIE
-412 HYYLPTDARSTMNV
+412 HYYLQTDAGSTMNV

-437 CFWEEGHNGS
+437 CFWETGHNGS
-447 KANVFGRRVRVY
+447 KADVFGRRVRVY

-474 KSNNIADGLSTII
+474 NSNIADGLSTII
-487 MAKDLSDLTPLAEIG
+487 MAKDLSDLAPLAEIG

-527 DGKVYFLEGAQNA
+527 DGKVYFLEGTQNA
-540 GNGRSIAALTTYKCE
+540 GNGKSIAALTTYKCE

-566 ELGFWPDAGGVLVE
+566 EFGFWPDAGGVLVE
-580 PRAFIRVISETET
+580 PRAFIRVISEKET

-612 IDGKLYLGVLSMGFK
+612 IDGKLYLGVLSKGFK
-627 GEAAPRANVL
+627 GEDTPRANVL

-643 SGENMDPSGLGD
+643 SGENMDPSGLGE

>member
-1 MKMAKFISLSIA
+1 MTSRFISLLLSA
-13 AGVLVS
+13 SALLV
-19 ACSGTGADEEVLLP
+19 ACSSYDAENQSVVGPL
-33 PTYDTFIAAS
+33 YDTFIAAS

-54 GTSFRWNDGTD
+54 GTSFRWNDGID

-76 KTFDKTES
+76 KTFDKTEN
-84 TSGSPK
+84 TSGSSK
-90 AAFAGLLAGAVP
+90 AAFAGSLAGAVP

-107 YPSGAYTLAGT
+107 YPSKAYTLAGT
-118 KLTLSLPESFTH
+118 KLTLSLPASFTH

-187 CGDFEIADCTV
+187 CGDFEIADCTE

-232 PIPAGTYEYF
+232 PIPAGTYGYF

-264 VSRAELASGNAVISL
+264 VRRAELASGNAVISL

-301 GHKLTQ
+301 GHKLTE

-320 NIYYASVKGFNT
+320 NIYYASVDGLNT

-474 KSNNIADGLSTII
+474 KSNNIADGLSTTIT
-487 MAKDLSDLTPLAEIG
+487 ARDLESLTPLAEIG
-502 TPWGT
+502 TPWSI
-507 DGTTWPDRI
+507 DKIWPDQI
-516 CYYGWQ
+516 NYYGWQ

-540 GNGRSIAALTTYKCE
+540 GKGRSIAALTTYKCE

-566 ELGFWPDAGGVLVE
+566 EFGFWPDAGGVLVE
-580 PRAFIRVISETET
+580 PRAFIWVISEKET

-612 IDGKLYLGVLSMGFK
+612 IDGKLYLGVLSKGFK

>member
-13 AGVLVS
+13 ASVLAA

-33 PTYDTFIAAS
+33 PPYDTFIAAS

-130 DASSCQ
+130 DASSCL

-146 SQVTGEDANL
+146 SQVSGEGANL

-187 CGDFEIADCTV
+187 CGDFEITDCSV
-198 PGAVISTDAS
+198 PGTVIETDGS
-208 GDGKSVT
+208 GEGKSVT
-215 VNFAAP
+215 VNFGTP

-232 PIPAGTYEYF
+232 PIPAGTYGYF

-288 VDAAFSEENIYDL
+288 VDAAFSEENIFDL

-307 DWGIQQF
+307 NWGIQQF

-320 NIYYASVKGFNT
+320 NIYYASVNGKDT
-332 RIDKVTPSASK
+332 RIDKVTPSTSK
-343 VGSTSVTSTMD
+343 SGSLSILSKMD

-399 SNASYAPNALEIE
+399 SNASYAPNAPEIE
-412 HYYLPTDARSTMNV
+412 HYYLPTKDLSTMNV

-437 CFWEEGHNGS
+437 CFWEAGHNGS
-447 KANVFGRRVRVY
+447 KADVFGRRVRVY
-459 SLSEAKALTPKECIL
+459 SLSEAKALTHKECTL
-474 KSNNIADGLSTII
+474 TSNIADGLSTII

-540 GNGRSIAALTTYKCE
+540 GNDRSIAALTIYKCE
-555 DGYFPSDASLP
+555 DGYSPSDASLP

-612 IDGKLYLGVLSMGFK
+612 IDGKLYLGVLSKGFK

>member
-19 ACSGTGADEEVLLP
+19 ACSGAVADEGVLVP
-33 PTYDTFIAAS
+33 PPYDTFIAAS

-54 GTSFRWNDGTD
+54 GTSFRWNDGAEK

-76 KTFDKTES
+76 KTFKKTEN
-84 TSGSPK
+84 TSGSSK
-90 AAFAGLLAGAVP
+90 AAFAGSLAGAVP

-107 YPSGAYTLAGT
+107 YPSKAYTLAGT
-118 KLTLSLPESFTH
+118 KLTLSLPASFTH

-168 YSNVPVTAAK
+168 YSNVPVT
-178 FVLTADRRI
+178 I
-187 CGDFEIADCTV
+187 CGDFEIADCTE

-301 GHKLTQ
+301 GHKLTE

-320 NIYYASVKGFNT
+320 NIYYASVDGLNT

-474 KSNNIADGLSTII
+474 KSNNIADGLSTTIT
-487 MAKDLSDLTPLAEIG
+487 ARDLESLTPLAEIG
-502 TPWGT
+502 TPWSI
-507 DGTTWPDRI
+507 DKIWPDQI
-516 CYYGWQ
+516 NYYGWQ

-540 GNGRSIAALTTYKCE
+540 GKGRSIAALTTYKCE

-566 ELGFWPDAGGVLVE
+566 EFGFWPDAGGVLVE
-580 PRAFIRVISETET
+580 PRAFIWVISEKET

-612 IDGKLYLGVLSMGFK
+612 IDGKLYLGVLSKGFK

>member
-382 KTGSYYGMKT
+382 KSGSYYGMKT

-437 CFWEEGHNGS
+437 CFWKEGHNGS

-580 PRAFIRVISETET
+580 PRAFVRVISETET

-612 IDGKLYLGVLSMGFK
+612 IGGKLYLGVLSKGFK
-627 GEAAPRANVL
+627 GEDTPRANVL